1 MKKYFAECVGTFVL
15 TFLGCG
21 TAMFLGCGTPAGVV
35 GTAIAFG
42 LAVVAMAYTIGEISG
57 CHINPAITLGVALS
71 GRMSWKDACGYWVGQ
86 VIGGILAGAVLLL
99 LTKVVAAPDLTGGL
113 GSNGVANAGGV
124 GGAFL
129 VEVIATFLFV
139 LVVLGTTDAK
149 YGAGKPAGL
158 AIGLSLILDVHQP
171 HRHFREPGPFHR
183 PGPFRRRRCAEGCV
197 GVHLRSAR
205 GRCLERLR
213 LEGYGPEGE
222 VSPFLQWF
230 KGRTRWVRPF
240 LWPESRN
247 LIIFA

>member
-21 TAMFLGCGTPAGVV
+21 AAVALGCGADTASVV

-71 GRMSWKDACGYWVGQ
+71 GRMSWKDAVGYWVGQ
-86 VIGGILAGAVLLL
+86 VIGGILAGALLLL

-158 AIGLSLILDVHQP
+158 AIGLSLILIHLMCINLTGTSVNPARSIGPALFAGGDALKDVWV
-171 HRHFREPGPFHR
+171 FI
-183 PGPFRRRRCAEGCV
+183 CAPLVGGALSACV
-197 GVHLRSAR
+197 WKAMVPK
-205 GRCLERLR
+205 E
-213 LEGYGPEGE
+213 
-222 VSPFLQWF
+222 
-230 KGRTRWVRPF
+230 K
-240 LWPESRN
+240 
-247 LIIFA
+247 

>member
-1 MKKYFAECVGTFVL
+1 MKKYIAECVGTFVL

-158 AIGLSLILDVHQP
+158 AIGLTLILIHLMCINLTGTSVNPARSIGPALFAGGDALKDVWV
-171 HRHFREPGPFHR
+171 FI
-183 PGPFRRRRCAEGCV
+183 CAPLVGGALSACV
-197 GVHLRSAR
+197 WKAMVPK
-205 GRCLERLR
+205 E
-213 LEGYGPEGE
+213 
-222 VSPFLQWF
+222 
-230 KGRTRWVRPF
+230 K
-240 LWPESRN
+240 
-247 LIIFA
+247 

>member
-1 MKKYFAECVGTFVL
+1 MKKYIAECVGTFVL

-21 TAMFLGCGTPAGVV
+21 TAMFLGCDTPAGVV

-57 CHINPAITLGVALS
+57 CHINPAITFGVALS
-71 GRMSWKDACGYWVGQ
+71 GRMTWKDAYGYWVGQ

-149 YGAGKPAGL
+149 VGAGKPAGL
-158 AIGLSLILDVHQP
+158 AIGLTLILIHLMCINLTGTSVNP
-171 HRHFREPGPFHR
+171 ARSIGPALFA
-183 PGPFRRRRCAEGCV
+183 GGEALKNLWVFICAPLV
-197 GVHLRSAR
+197 GGALSA
-205 GRCLERLR
+205 L
-213 LEGYGPEGE
+213 
-222 VSPFLQWF
+222 VW
-230 KGRTRWVRPF
+230 KGMVPK
-240 LWPESRN
+240 EK
-247 LIIFA
+247 